1 MLAAESQRVIWL
13 RSMKLAAGGAKA
25 EREARLMMTEKM
37 AAGSQEWLRLFMGAS
52 ADSVVKGYRRRV
64 KATHAAFEIGLRV
77 NKPATIV

>member
-1 MLAAESQRVIWL
+1 MFRSWYNLTMLAAESQRVIWL

-64 KATHAAFEIGLRV
+64 KANARRLS
-77 NKPATIV
+77 K

>member
-37 AAGSQEWLRLFMGAS
+37 AAGSQEWLRMFMGAS
-52 ADSVVKGYRRRV
+52 TDSVVKSYRRRV
-64 KATHAAFEIGLRV
+64 KANARRLS
-77 NKPATIV
+77 K